1 MTYDGPAVEVHG
13 VRSVSSRIDVREA
26 ILDAANRRLARF
38 GYKKMTIEELAADV
52 GIGKGTVYL
61 HFPSKE
67 EVALSHIDRIVDR
80 LCARLEQLAGRGGPA
95 GDRLRA
101 MLVERVVFRLQ
112 SVQHYT
118 EALNDVV
125 AAIRPKLIARR
136 AKHFEQEAGI
146 LARVLADGRRT
157 GELHVQRAPE
167 TARTLLE
174 ATNALLPYSL
184 SPQELGDPA
193 DVQRRA
199 GSIADLLVRGLRS
212 QA

>member
-1 MTYDGPAVEVHG
+1 MPVST
-13 VRSVSSRIDVREA
+13 RSDVRDA
-26 ILDAANRRLARF
+26 ILDAANRRLARY
-38 GYKKMTIEELAADV
+38 GYKKMTIDELAADV

-67 EVALSHIDRIVDR
+67 EVALSNVDRIVER
-80 LCARLEQLAGRGGPA
+80 LCAKLEEMAALPLPA
-95 GDRLRA
+95 GDRLKM
-101 MLVERVVFRLQ
+101 MLVERVAFRLN

-125 AAIRPKLIARR
+125 QTIRPKLIERR
-136 AKHFEQEAGI
+136 SKHFKAEAAI
-146 LARVLADGRRT
+146 FVRVLTEGRKS
-157 GELHVQRAPE
+157 GELTVARAPE

-184 SPQELGDPA
+184 SPQELGDVA

-199 GSIADLLVRGLRS
+199 AAIAELLVRGLRHGRD
-212 QA
+212 